1 MIESFN
7 DFLKKSEVSPVFES
21 NVVYEGVFIPEE
33 SVETGGSA
41 DRDMWEK
48 ERNFVF
54 DKPDFVFEDP
64 YMKKVSSIVLKHLRK
79 NVNKEWNLY
88 PYIIKTDGKKSAM
101 VYTKDVYLILT
112 KSGIDKR
119 IIVYYENPL
128 NKDIDAVMSVSTHKR
143 GFLSMVRTLVG
154 FLLGE
159 VEAMFEAKTEPNIT
173 TQQ

>member
-21 NVVYEGVFIPEE
+21 NVVYEGIFIPEE

-64 YMKKVSSIVLKHLRK
+64 YMKKV
-79 NVNKEWNLY
+79 
-88 PYIIKTDGKKSAM
+88 
-101 VYTKDVYLILT
+101 
-112 KSGIDKR
+112 
-119 IIVYYENPL
+119 
-128 NKDIDAVMSVSTHKR
+128 
-143 GFLSMVRTLVG
+143 
-154 FLLGE
+154 
-159 VEAMFEAKTEPNIT
+159 
-173 TQQ
+173 